1 MTVHLRL
8 RRAQLEVL
16 AEERQGA
23 FVEALGAHMQA
34 SYPEQCAALGE
45 EGTRDAI
52 AHGLARAEAHQLTRH
67 EHIAQFVAVMFVL
80 GRDFDT
86 DARIPWAEAALG
98 DTRRHDAGRRIATL
112 VNLTR
117 TFIDTLAPPT
127 SSAASARRRPG

>member
-16 AEERQGA
+16 ADERQDA
-23 FVEALGAHMQA
+23 FVEGVVAHMQA
-34 SYPEQCAALGE
+34 CYPEQCAALGE

-52 AHGLARAEAHQLTRH
+52 QHGLARAEAHQLTQH

-86 DARIPWAEAALG
+86 DARIPWAEAALS
-98 DTRRHDAGRRIATL
+98 DARRHDAGRRIATL

-117 TFIDTLAPPT
+117 TFIDTLAPPA
-127 SSAASARRRPG
+127 SSPASARRRSG